1 MRTEKDHIGTRQLP
15 DDALYGIHALRASE
29 NFPVNDRFSEN
40 WYKAMGLV
48 KLAVYKTYR
57 RFYGAASKNYPE
69 GPPLQLFSPDIVD
82 VLLEAAGEVAE
93 GQHKEHFIVP
103 ATQGGAGTSINMNIN
118 EIIANRALQLMGK
131 QPGDYDVIHPI
142 EHANVFQSTND
153 VVPTALHIAIMEML
167 DGLEENINLLR
178 SEMETLENRYRKAL
192 RLAYTQMQ
200 EAVPGS
206 YGRLFATYS
215 DALSRDWWRVSKGFE
230 RIKVVNLGGS
240 ATGTGMTVPRY
251 MIMEMIK
258 TLQALTQKP
267 VTRGENMADVTA
279 NQDSLVEVH
288 AIMKAHAVNLEKMA
302 ADIRLLASDL
312 QGNKDLG
319 IPAKQTGSSVMPGK
333 VNPVISEFVISAAH
347 RVYANDQLITALA
360 GQGCLDLNA
369 YLPSMGDAVLQSL
382 HLLLSCDQSL
392 KDHLVRDIKI
402 NEEVAVQKLFNSPVI
417 TTALLPYTGYRKAE
431 MLSRYMT
438 DKKVDIFEANRQAG
452 ILDDKKLRNILS
464 LDKLLREGFSLKDL
478 EDFNDE

>member
-1 MRTEKDHIGTRQLP
+1 MRIEKDHIGTRQLP

-29 NFPVNDRFSEN
+29 NFPVSDHFSAD
-40 WYKAMGLV
+40 WYRAMGLV
-48 KLAVYKTYR
+48 KLAVYKTYV
-57 RFYGAASKNYPE
+57 RFSQAASKNYPE
-69 GPPLQLFSPDIVD
+69 GPPVQLFSPDIVD
-82 VLLEAAGEVAE
+82 ALLEAAGEVAE
-93 GQHKEHFIVP
+93 GKHHEHFIVP
-103 ATQGGAGTSINMNIN
+103 ATQGGAGTSINMNMN
-118 EIIANRALQLMGK
+118 EIITNRALQLLGK
-131 QPGDYDVIHPI
+131 CPGDYEIIHPI

-153 VVPTALHIAIMEML
+153 VVPTALHVAVMEML

-192 RLAYTQMQ
+192 RLGYTQMQ

-240 ATGTGMTVPRY
+240 AIGTGITVPRY

-267 VTRGENMADVTA
+267 VTRGENMADATA

-288 AIMKAHAVNLEKMA
+288 AIIKAHAVNLEKMA
-302 ADIRLLASDL
+302 ADIRLLASGL
-312 QGNKDLG
+312 QGQNDLD

-347 RVYANDQLITALA
+347 RVYANDQLITGLA

-369 YLPSMGDAVLQSL
+369 YLPSMGNAVLESL
-382 HLLLSCDQSL
+382 RLLVSCNQSL
-392 KDHLVRDIKI
+392 KDHLVGGIKI
-402 NEEVAVQKLFNSPVI
+402 NEEVAYQKLIASPVI
-417 TTALLPYTGYRKAE
+417 TTAILPYTGYRKAE
-431 MLSRYMT
+431 ILSRYMT
-438 DKKVDIFEANRQAG
+438 DNKVDIFEANRKIG
-452 ILDDKKLRNILS
+452 IVNENKLKDILS